1 MRIILK
7 KGTFDFSNHQFMS
20 LYYKTTLQI
29 GQWGTYL
36 DIQFPALLQDIKSYT
51 CFQEISQKVTSPITG
66 HTVKK
71 RKLF

>member
-36 DIQFPALLQDIKSYT
+36 DIQFPALLQVMAHSMYFMK
-51 CFQEISQKVTSPITG
+51 TG
-66 HTVKK
+66 IAQ
-71 RKLF
+71 